1 MVTMQD
7 VADAA
12 GVSKAT
18 VSYVVSG
25 SPLISE
31 KTASRVRAE
40 MEKLGYSINHA
51 ARVLSTSKTGAI
63 GVLSSA
69 EQNASFSLSLSAY
82 LYGIARAAG
91 DMGYDTMLL
100 AGADGASA
108 LKSAALT
115 KRIDGAIILDVR
127 NGDSRIRAAVQSGLP
142 TVLLGDPEDSMGLDS
157 VDADFEEISSTL
169 VNYLYRYG
177 HRDLIFIGW
186 PKMTYERRLN
196 YAIRFRS
203 AMVERAQALGMKIHC
218 IYPENSMA
226 DLLRR
231 LKRAVEEYGDATAIL
246 IHNDAAVIEV
256 SQAFLSLNI
265 KIPEDFSVVAVIPD
279 KVGVGM
285 QIPFTA
291 MNLDINAIVKRT
303 VGTLVHR
310 IESPDGPAR
319 RVLVGQHLLLADSVK
334 RISR

>member
-1 MVTMQD
+1 
-7 VADAA
+7 
-12 GVSKAT
+12 
-18 VSYVVSG
+18 
-25 SPLISE
+25 
-31 KTASRVRAE
+31 
-40 MEKLGYSINHA
+40 
-51 ARVLSTSKTGAI
+51 
-63 GVLSSA
+63 
-69 EQNASFSLSLSAY
+69 
-82 LYGIARAAG
+82 
-91 DMGYDTMLL
+91 
-100 AGADGASA
+100 
-108 LKSAALT
+108 
-115 KRIDGAIILDVR
+115 
-127 NGDSRIRAAVQSGLP
+127 
-142 TVLLGDPEDSMGLDS
+142 
-157 VDADFEEISSTL
+157 
-169 VNYLYRYG
+169 
-177 HRDLIFIGW
+177 
-186 PKMTYERRLN
+186 
-196 YAIRFRS
+196 
-203 AMVERAQALGMKIHC
+203 
-218 IYPENSMA
+218 MA

-291 MNLDINAIVKRT
+291 MSLDINAIVKRT

>member
-157 VDADFEEISSTL
+157 VDADFEEISTTL
-169 VNYLYRYG
+169 VNHLYRYG

-186 PKMTYERRLN
+186 PKMTYERRLS

-203 AMVERAQALGMKIHC
+203 AMVEQA
-218 IYPENSMA
+218 
-226 DLLRR
+226 R
-231 LKRAVEEYGDATAIL
+231 
-246 IHNDAAVIEV
+246 
-256 SQAFLSLNI
+256 
-265 KIPEDFSVVAVIPD
+265 
-279 KVGVGM
+279 GVGHEDS
-285 QIPFTA
+285 
-291 MNLDINAIVKRT
+291 L
-303 VGTLVHR
+303 
-310 IESPDGPAR
+310 
-319 RVLVGQHLLLADSVK
+319 HLP
-334 RISR
+334 